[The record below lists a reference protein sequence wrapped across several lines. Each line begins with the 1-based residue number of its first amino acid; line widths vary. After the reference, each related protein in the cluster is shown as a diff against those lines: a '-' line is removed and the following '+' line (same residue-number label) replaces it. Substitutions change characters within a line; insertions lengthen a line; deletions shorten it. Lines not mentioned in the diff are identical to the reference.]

1 MSQTDSSN
9 EPLSPAAAADPH
21 KPADDREEIYFQG
34 SPMIRG
40 ELGKFFVFTIIGAL
54 IIAAPFIY
62 ATVQDAAVPWYVY
75 VACAVIGVGLWLI
88 PWVQTRSI
96 RFRVSNYRIDY
107 ERGIFTRRI
116 DTIELWHVNDIS
128 FKQGFLD
135 RILGVGD
142 ITIMSD
148 DRTTPQLT
156 LDGVPNPRPLFDQ
169 LKQRIIA
176 VKRQRGVIK
185 MDTGA

>member
-1 MSQTDSSN
+1 MSQIDSGS
-9 EPLSPAAAADPH
+9 EPLSPAAPH
-21 KPADDREEIYFQG
+21 KAADDREEIYFEG
-34 SPMIRG
+34 TPMMRG
-40 ELGKFFVFTIIGAL
+40 ELGKFFLWVVIGAL
-54 IIAAPFIY
+54 VMAAPYFY
-62 ATVQDAAVPWYVY
+62 DLVQDPVVVPWWVY
-75 VACAVIGVGLWLI
+75 AIAIAIGLACWII
-88 PWVQTRSI
+88 PWVQTRSV
-96 RFRVSNYRIDY
+96 RFRVTNYRIDY

-116 DTIELWHVNDIS
+116 DTIELWHVDDIS

-148 DRTTPQLT
+148 DKTTPRLN

-185 MDTGA
+185 MDTGG